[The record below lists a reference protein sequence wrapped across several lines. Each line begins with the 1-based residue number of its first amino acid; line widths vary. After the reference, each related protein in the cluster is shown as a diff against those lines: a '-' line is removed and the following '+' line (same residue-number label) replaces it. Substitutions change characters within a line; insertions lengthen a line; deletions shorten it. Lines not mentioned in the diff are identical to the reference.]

1 MYKTV
6 GKEYSFDRREMHDF
20 DESKKHLEIEQ
31 YKLKEATKALVKREA
46 EIQHKEQELAE
57 RAKLIEP
64 EDKINMLNIKVVVER
79 QKGINFVLKQELEK
93 NSELQRENSS
103 KIHGFMKQEQII
115 IEQIGVID
123 IQQEK
128 ISELEGKL
136 TEEIERTNELLN
148 ISISHES
155 LRNEM
160 IKQTKQK
167 IHLFDIMVKL
177 IKEFLPELIKAC
189 PKFVRELLDYKI
201 LNKEELPQERQNNR
215 NNDR

>member
-1 MYKTV
+1 
-6 GKEYSFDRREMHDF
+6 
-20 DESKKHLEIEQ
+20 
-31 YKLKEATKALVKREA
+31 
-46 EIQHKEQELAE
+46 
-57 RAKLIEP
+57 
-64 EDKINMLNIKVVVER
+64 MLNIKVVVER
-79 QKGINFVLKQELEK
+79 QKGINFALKQELEK

-103 KIHGFMKQEQII
+103 NIHGFMKQEQII

-128 ISELEGKL
+128 TSELEGKL
-136 TEEIERTNELLN
+136 TEAIERTNELLN

-167 IHLFDIMVKL
+167 IHLFDIMIKL
-177 IKEFLPELIKAC
+177 IKEFLPELIKSC

-201 LNKEELPQERQNNR
+201 LNKDELPQERQNNR